1 MKRKSLFLF
10 LLLAFATPWAANAQT
25 YTISSADEWNA
36 FCNSVNTGTYY
47 EGRTVQ
53 LTNDITISKM
63 AGTKKDVSFKG
74 TFDGQGHTLTLSG
87 GDFGTSSSPQSNAD
101 CAPFRFVAGATFLNL
116 KVAGDIYSSSQ
127 RAAGFIGTAGPGDL
141 TFTNC
146 VSAVNIHASRS
157 NNDGTHGGFIGNL
170 QGHHEFNLTATFNG
184 CAFTGSITT
193 TNGTNNVGGFVGW
206 CEWNNDGNDEKGYC
220 KLRLNNCIV
229 APNADCITS
238 GSKTFARFRNENNSL
253 SNGGGINNS
262 YYLLNIGETQGK
274 HAYSV
279 TGDTGI
285 TVAMDGN
292 ATTTYNVSG
301 IDVYSTGIVFNGT
314 IYAGNEERVS
324 LNLGGSTG
332 TYVADQGILSGNS
345 NPYMLIMPNAN
356 VSISTALLHD
366 SDNNYMTWAQFA
378 ANVNSGNNYSGKT
391 IYLDGDITVSTMVG
405 NSKTNSFQGIFDGGG
420 HTITLNLTAS
430 ENYCA
435 PFRYISGATIKFL
448 KVDGTINGNGNK
460 QLASI
465 VGSANGSNRLINCW
479 AYPTISTTFSGD
491 SSIGG
496 LIASVDSGTTVLTDC
511 LFSGSFI
518 CSNANSI
525 GGFVGWTTPNN
536 NAKSIFTNCLYNPTS
551 VSCNTQG
558 CKTFARYNN
567 SQSVFFANCYYKN
580 NSFGTDQGTDGSGMS
595 NEQLLAALGVGWQI
609 SGGQLV
615 PVTSLHT
622 LTGSGTEGAPY
633 QIASASDW
641 DKLAFNVNVGESY
654 SGQHF
659 KLMNNISVTTMVGDR
674 PSDVY
679 HLFSGIFDGDGK
691 TLTVSL
697 NTNSY
702 AQGIDNNTKESTAP
716 FRVVGNAT
724 IKNLHVDGTIE
735 TSGIMAAGIVAEA
748 EGITS
753 LLNCISSVAITSN
766 KKDDGTHGGLVGR
779 INRGT
784 TTIIGCVFNGKLLGG
799 QTYNCG
805 GFVGWN
811 ETRDGASL
819 AIEDGLFAP
828 SEISILTNGDKTFA
842 RSRDNTGFT
851 ITNSY
856 YTQAIGDAQGYQ
868 AYSVT
873 STTMPVAMDGTPTST
888 YNISR
893 LSFYGTNNGLTFND
907 VPYGKQDDQLSVNI
921 DYTSYAGYTFVPV
934 SNATINGDDN
944 PFTLTMP
951 NGNVEI
957 SASYTATKEI
967 KAYSTG
973 EGLTDGWYLIA
984 TPIGEVN
991 PENVTDMTANTF
1003 DLYRF
1008 NQNPSVTVVD
1018 EQDKNL
1024 EWENWKRPNEG
1035 ETNHYH
1041 FFLEPGKGYLYANS
1055 SDVTLS
1061 FTGILP
1067 YDGDGKINLV
1077 YTEDNPN
1084 ENMHGWNLIGNP
1096 FGVTATIERD
1106 FYRMNYG
1113 EGNAGGTEIIVATDL
1128 NIAPMEGIFVHTTT
1142 NGETVTFNTQQSGRG
1157 ANDDE
1162 RIVINLGGVS
1172 AGSTTAV
1179 IDRAIVRFG
1188 EGQTLP
1194 KFQIRD
1200 NSTKLYIPQGNKE
1213 YAIVNVGGRDA
1224 MHCVSTE
1231 MPINFKANEN
1241 GTYTLSIN
1249 TENVELAYLHLVDNM
1264 TGADVDLLAAK
1275 GGDAINRI
1283 NGGDAKHCV
1292 STYTFT
1298 AKTTDYESR
1307 FRLVFVANS
1316 EDGSSTGSEAFAFIS
1331 NGNIIVNG
1339 EGMLQVVDVMGRVIV
1354 CRDGVHTVST
1364 EGMTAGVYVLRLIN
1378 GENVKTQKIVVR

>member
-63 AGTKKDVSFKG
+63 AGLQKSISFRG

-87 GDFGTSSSPQSNAD
+87 GDFGTSSLPQNNAD
-101 CAPFRFVAGATFLNL
+101 CAPFRFVAGATFQNL

-127 RAAGFIGTAGPGDL
+127 RAAGFIGTAGENNL

-146 VSAVNIHASRS
+146 VSAVHIHASRS

-170 QGHHEFNLTATFNG
+170 QGHHSFNLTATFNG

-206 CEWNNDGNDEKGYC
+206 CEWNNDGNDEKGFC

-229 APNADCITS
+229 APNANCITS
-238 GSKTFARFRNENNSL
+238 GSKTFARFRDETYSL
-253 SNGGGINNS
+253 SGDGGINNS
-262 YYLLNIGETQGK
+262 YYLQTIGDAQGK
-274 HAYSV
+274 RAFSV

-285 TVAMDGN
+285 TVAMNGN

-314 IYAGNEERVS
+314 IYAGSTEMVS
-324 LNLGGSTG
+324 LNLSGGSTG
-332 TYVADQGILSGNS
+332 TYVADQGNLSGSS
-345 NPYMLIMPNAN
+345 NPYMLIMPSAN

-405 NSKTNSFQGIFDGGG
+405 TSSYPFSGTFDGGG
-420 HTITLNLTAS
+420 HTMTLNLNAS

-448 KVDGTINGNGNK
+448 KVNGTINGNGHK

-479 AYPTISTTFSGD
+479 AYPSISTTFSGD

-496 LIASVDSGTTVLTDC
+496 LIASVDGGQTSNGTTVLTDC

-518 CSNANSI
+518 CSNAHSI

-654 SGQHF
+654 SGKHF

-766 KKDDGTHGGLVGR
+766 LSGDGTHGGLVGR

-784 TTIIGCVFNGKLLGG
+784 TTIIGCVFNGKLLGA

-805 GFVGWN
+805 GFVSWN

-819 AIEDGLFAP
+819 AIENGLFAP

-842 RSRDNTGFT
+842 RSRIVEGNSGVT

-873 STTMPVAMDGTPTST
+873 STTMPVAMAGTPTLT
-888 YNISR
+888 YDISR
-893 LSFYGTNNGLTFND
+893 LSFYGTNNGLTFNNN
-907 VPYGKQDDQLSVNI
+907 VPYGKQGDQLSVNI

-934 SNATINGDDN
+934 SNATINGGDN
-944 PFTLTMP
+944 PFTFTMP

-973 EGLTDGWYLIA
+973 GGLTDGWYLIA

-991 PENVTDMTANTF
+991 PEYVTNMTATENTF
-1003 DLYRF
+1003 DIYRF
-1008 NQNPSVTVVD
+1008 NQSPSMTEVD
-1018 EQDKNL
+1018 EQNKYL
-1024 EWENWKRPNEG
+1024 EWENWKRPDEG
-1035 ETNHYH
+1035 EANHYH
-1041 FFLEPGKGYLYANS
+1041 FDLEPGRGYLYANS
-1055 SDVTLS
+1055 ADVTLT
-1061 FTGILP
+1061 FTGMP
-1067 YDGDGKINLV
+1067 YVGDGVVSLEYK
-1077 YTEDNPN
+1077 TDNPVSS
-1084 ENMHGWNLIGNP
+1084 MHGWNLIGNP
-1096 FGVTATIERD
+1096 FGVTATIGSKP

-1113 EGNAGGTEIIVATDL
+1113 EGNTGGTEIIVATDI
-1128 NIAPMEGIFVHTTT
+1128 NIAPMEGIFVHTTDD
-1142 NGETVTFNTQQSGRG
+1142 GETVTFNTEPSRG

-1162 RIVINLGGVS
+1162 RIVINLCSGPS
-1172 AGSTTAV
+1172 TGSTTAV

-1188 EGQTLP
+1188 EGQSLP

-1200 NSTKLYIPQGNKE
+1200 NSTKIYIPQDGKD
-1213 YAIVNVGGRDA
+1213 YAIACAEGQG
-1224 MHCVSTE
+1224 E
-1231 MPINFKANEN
+1231 MPLNFKANEN

-1249 TENVELAYLHLVDNM
+1249 PEGVEKAYLHLIDNM
-1264 TGADVDLLAAK
+1264 TGADVDLLAAT
-1275 GGDAINRI
+1275 
-1283 NGGDAKHCV
+1283 
-1292 STYTFT
+1292 STGSVASYTFN

-1339 EGMLQVVDVMGRVIV
+1339 EGMLQGVDVMGRVIV
-1354 CRDGVHTVST
+1354 CRDSVHTVST
-1364 EGMTAGVYVLRLIN
+1364 AGMTAGVYVLRLIN
-1378 GENVKTQKIVVR
+1378 GEKVKVQKMVVR